1 MLRVGALIRDIRGGR
16 HRDAGLRATIDCPC
30 HGSEFSVKNGSVVS
44 GPAPSPLPG
53 KSITVAGGKIT
64 LA

>member
-1 MLRVGALIRDIRGGR
+1 MTQDSVPPEGTSRRAALAGSGAL
-16 HRDAGLRATIDCPC
+16 AST
-30 HGSEFSVKNGSVVS
+30 SEI
-44 GPAPSPLPG
+44 PAPSPLPG